1 MRAVLLLTLLIVLVA
16 AVDSGKSFN
25 RHPKVVRIQQKVSD
39 IKNGVRNKIK
49 SKIAKIKGFFSGVG
63 NKFRRKFGKREAEP
77 GFGKIKNYIDNVK
90 QNIKRKLGKREAE
103 PGHLRI
109 RNKYN
114 SVKRKIS
121 QKVQNKLNKIRSFFV
136 SLGNKLRGKF

>member
-1 MRAVLLLTLLIVLVA
+1 MGHLHILELPKQILKMRAVLLLALLIVLVA

-25 RHPKVVRIQQKVSD
+25 RHPKVVRIQQKVSG

-63 NKFRRKFGKREAEP
+63 NKFRRK
-77 GFGKIKNYIDNVK
+77 
-90 QNIKRKLGKREAE
+90 LGKREAE

-114 SVKRKIS
+114 SVKRKVS
-121 QKVQNKLNKIRSFFV
+121 QKV
-136 SLGNKLRGKF
+136 

>member
-1 MRAVLLLTLLIVLVA
+1 MRAVLLLALLIVLVA

-77 GFGKIKNYIDNVK
+77 GFGKINNYMEINTEKK
-90 QNIKRKLGKREAE
+90 QCTSSNPWAVCK
-103 PGHLRI
+103 
-109 RNKYN
+109 
-114 SVKRKIS
+114 
-121 QKVQNKLNKIRSFFV
+121 QWT
-136 SLGNKLRGKF
+136 

>member
-1 MRAVLLLTLLIVLVA
+1 MTKVWHWIGLNA
-16 AVDSGKSFN
+16 AGAILRVETWHSLGW
-25 RHPKVVRIQQKVSD
+25 
-39 IKNGVRNKIK
+39 
-49 SKIAKIKGFFSGVG
+49 GFFSGVG

-77 GFGKIKNYIDNVK
+77 GLGKIKNFIDNVK

-114 SVKRKIS
+114 SVKRKVS